1 MGLEKE
7 LAQVINDLN
16 KGGTKPYDTSAVVKR
31 VEGSTAWVHIDQ
43 GVEETPV
50 EMTIACK
57 AGDTVKVRLSG
68 GMAYLLGNNTAPP
81 TDDRTALEALG
92 TAGMAK
98 RTATGAAIVAN
109 TTEQR
114 TRPAITSMITYYKL
128 SNGTPPQPTEENH
141 AGWSEEEPEWDP
153 ESDEQLYYSVR
164 SRTVQGVITWS
175 NPHVLSSYAN
185 LNILQNAI
193 LLEVGEGSTIGFL
206 VDSNGENILDS
217 NDEEFIA
224 KLGSIT
230 DAYARVEVK
239 SREILQE
246 VSETYVNQGTSSIQ
260 SLSSVMKQTAEGV
273 DIYATINDQESD
285 THSHIDNDSFD
296 IVKGGKVIG
305 RFGTNGLIIKDSVNG
320 DMIAQLGYGEVVGE
334 GGTEN
339 APFYD
344 LGKRKANT
352 VIGFLSLVEGSGN
365 AASGSDSHAEGH
377 NTTASGH
384 YSHAEGYNT
393 TASANY
399 SHAEGASTTASEIR
413 AHAEGGGT
421 TASGMS
427 SHSEGSDTTAS
438 GKNSHAEGD
447 TTTTFGDNSHA
458 EGENTTASGK
468 NSHASGKKT
477 TALGS
482 EQFVIGRYN
491 ELDGGNYVFIIG
503 NGTSNQSKTIFAVD
517 WDGNIHIPAGKQV
530 INDL

>member
-31 VEGSTAWVHIDQ
+31 VEGNTAWVHIDG

-98 RTATGAAIVAN
+98 RTATGAIKVAN

-128 SNGTPPQPTEENH
+128 SNGTPAQPTEESH
-141 AGWSEEEPEWDP
+141 AGWSQDEPEWDP

-164 SRTVQGVITWS
+164 YRTVQGIITWT

-273 DIYATINDQESD
+273 DIYATINGEESD

-296 IVKGGKVIG
+296 IVKDGKVIG
-305 RFGTNGLIIKDSVNG
+305 RFGVNGLTIRDAILGNVL
-320 DMIAQLGYGEVVGE
+320 ARLGYGEGASAS
-334 GGTEN
+334 GTTD
-339 APFYD
+339 APYYD
-344 LGKRKANT
+344 IGRRKADT
-352 VIGFLSLVEGSGN
+352 VIGNLSVAEGYDTT
-365 AASGSDSHAEGH
+365 ASGYVSHAEGED
-377 NTTASGH
+377 TTASGNW
-384 YSHAEGYNT
+384 SHAEGINT

-427 SHSEGSDTTAS
+427 SHAEGSDTTAS
-438 GKNSHAEGD
+438 GKNSHAEGEE
-447 TTTTFGDNSHA
+447 TTASGDNSHA
-458 EGENTTASGK
+458 EGEETNALAK
-468 NSHASGKKT
+468 NSHASGKGT
-477 TALGS
+477 RALGN

-491 ELDGGNYVFIIG
+491 IMDGGNYAFIIG

>member
-7 LAQVINDLN
+7 LAQVINNLN
-16 KGGTKPYDTSAVVKR
+16 KGGTKPYDTSAVVTR

-141 AGWSEEEPEWDP
+141 AGWSEEEPEWNP

-164 SRTVQGVITWS
+164 SRTVQGLISWT

-185 LNILQNAI
+185 LNILENAI
-193 LLEVGEGSTIGFL
+193 LLEVGEGSTVGFI
-206 VDSNGENILDS
+206 VDSDGQNILDS
-217 NDEEFIA
+217 NDETLIA

-246 VSETYVNQGTSSIQ
+246 VSETYVNQGTSTIQ
-260 SLSSVMKQTAEGV
+260 SLSSVMRQTAEGV
-273 DIYATINDQESD
+273 DIYATINGEESD
-285 THSHIDNDSFD
+285 THSHIDNDGFD
-296 IVKGGKVIG
+296 
-305 RFGTNGLIIKDSVNG
+305 IIKDGFTVASFGESSLIGKVDHAVDGAKWLEISNEGLVGSVN
-320 DMIAQLGYGEVVGE
+320 
-334 GGTEN
+334 
-339 APFYD
+339 
-344 LGKRKANT
+344 
-352 VIGFLSLVEGSGN
+352 
-365 AASGSDSHAEGH
+365 
-377 NTTASGH
+377 
-384 YSHAEGYNT
+384 
-393 TASANY
+393 
-399 SHAEGASTTASEIR
+399 
-413 AHAEGGGT
+413 
-421 TASGMS
+421 
-427 SHSEGSDTTAS
+427 
-438 GKNSHAEGD
+438 
-447 TTTTFGDNSHA
+447 
-458 EGENTTASGK
+458 
-468 NSHASGKKT
+468 
-477 TALGS
+477 
-482 EQFVIGRYN
+482 
-491 ELDGGNYVFIIG
+491 VFIPGGWSTKTYFSIKRNEAYIG
-503 NGTSNQSKTIFAVD
+503 MAAILNGAFYAGVNEDSQVFVLDKDELLVQQKIQIGQTSLTETQLQRLLQLI
-517 WDGNIHIPAGKQV
+517 
-530 INDL
+530 

>member
-31 VEGSTAWVHIDQ
+31 VEGNTAWVHIDQ

-57 AGDTVKVRLSG
+57 PGDTVKVRLSG

-92 TAGMAK
+92 TAGIARKMAK
-98 RTATGAAIVAN
+98 SAEKVAN
-109 TTEQR
+109 TTEQH
-114 TRPAITSMITYYKL
+114 TRPAITSMVTYYKL
-128 SNGTPPQPTEENH
+128 SNGTPAQPTEENH
-141 AGWSEEEPEWDP
+141 VGWSEEEPLWNP
-153 ESDEQLYYSVR
+153 EDDKQLYYSVR
-164 SRTVQGVITWS
+164 YRTVQGIITWT

-246 VSETYVNQGTSSIQ
+246 VSETYVNQGTSNIHSIA
-260 SLSSVMKQTAEGV
+260 SVMRQTAEGV
-273 DIYATINDQESD
+273 DIFSTVNGEESD

-296 IVKGGKVIG
+296 IVKNGVKIG
-305 RFGTNGLIIKDSVNG
+305 SFSIDGLNIRASDGSLL
-320 DMIAQLGYGEVVGE
+320 ASLGYGEGASE
-334 GGTEN
+334 SGTAY
-339 APFYD
+339 APFYN
-344 LGKRKANT
+344 LGQRKDET
-352 VIGFLSLVEGSGN
+352 EIGNWSMS
-365 AASGSDSHAEGH
+365 
-377 NTTASGH
+377 
-384 YSHAEGYNT
+384 EGYNT
-393 TASANY
+393 TASGYASHAEGEETIASGNY
-399 SHAEGASTTASEIR
+399 SHAEGVRAQATDSG
-413 AHAEGGGT
+413 AHAEGRGAV
-421 TASGMS
+421 ASGLS
-427 SHSEGSDTTAS
+427 
-438 GKNSHAEGD
+438 SHAEGSSTASGTD
-447 TTTTFGDNSHA
+447 SHA
-458 EGENTTASGK
+458 EGSGTVASGDSSHAEGYDTHATGRY
-468 NSHASGKKT
+468 SHASG
-477 TALGS
+477 LGTYAS
-482 EQFVIGRYN
+482 GNEQFVMGRFNSTNNQYA
-491 ELDGGNYVFIIG
+491 LIIG
-503 NGTSNQSKTIFAVD
+503 NGTGDYAYQRKTIFAVD